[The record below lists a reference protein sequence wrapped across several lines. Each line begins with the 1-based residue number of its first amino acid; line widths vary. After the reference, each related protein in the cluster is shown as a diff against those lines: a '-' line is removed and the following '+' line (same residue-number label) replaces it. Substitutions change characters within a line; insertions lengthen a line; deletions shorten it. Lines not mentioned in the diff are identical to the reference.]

1 MYKGIRKNRN
11 EQLISG
17 VYKSNQI
24 FCSTNF
30 KSLNTCRSRV
40 TDVHLLRR
48 PSVTDVL
55 LLDVC
60 VNPNAT
66 NQSTVCMER
75 ARLSQIQQSDVYT
88 CNINLL
94 YISQTSF
101 CLFCLVLNLT
111 QKPGCNAVRLCR
123 NLFIQKW
130 YTTMIFIFCQC
141 ILSPKLLWKAPKK
154 TLETYYF

>member
-75 ARLSQIQQSDVYT
+75 ARLSQIQRSDVYT

-101 CLFCLVLNLT
+101 QCLVLNLT
-111 QKPGCNAVRLCR
+111 QKPGCNAVSLCR

-141 ILSPKLLWKAPKK
+141 ILSKK
-154 TLETYYF
+154 TFETYYF